1 MALLDRFKKKKEEEK
16 PVKKKAALKVP
27 QKPEK
32 EKKAKPEVKISQK
45 EALNA
50 YRIIKRP
57 HITEKAAFLAEKNK
71 YVFRIYPRA
80 NKTEVKKVVQSLYGV
95 KVENVHIVHS
105 APKKRRLGRSQGFR
119 HGLKKGFKKAIVTLR
134 EGDKIEL
141 LPR

>member
-1 MALLDRFKKKKEEEK
+1 MTLLDKFRKKPKKVEKKLIKKEKSVLDEKKKEK
-16 PVKKKAALKVP
+16 PKPIPAKTSKKA
-27 QKPEK
+27 
-32 EKKAKPEVKISQK
+32 S
-45 EALNA
+45 LNA

-80 NKTEVKKVVQSLYGV
+80 NKTEVKKVIQSLYGV
-95 KVENVHIVHS
+95 RVDNVHIVHS